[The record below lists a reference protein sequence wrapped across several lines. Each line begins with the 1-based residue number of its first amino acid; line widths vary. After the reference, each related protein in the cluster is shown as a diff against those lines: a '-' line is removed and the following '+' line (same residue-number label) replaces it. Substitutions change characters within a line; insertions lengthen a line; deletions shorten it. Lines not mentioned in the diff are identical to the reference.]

1 MHMLFQRLFGSL
13 FARPAPPAFTP
24 DLPGDETDTL
34 ADEMQACLN
43 RRGGTLTTLR
53 RAEALAGLFA
63 GLSAEGKHKYIET
76 LKSLD
81 AAAGRAVG
89 DRYSD
94 IEEAELFGRPSS
106 KLAMLDAF
114 ETPVRRMLA
123 ALNGTAN
130 GPALISEIREFSD
143 DDLKN
148 LMDNL

>member
-1 MHMLFQRLFGSL
+1 MFLQRIFAGLL
-13 FARPAPPAFTP
+13 ARPAPPSFTP
-24 DLPGDETDTL
+24 DLHGDEADVL

-43 RRGGTLTTLR
+43 RRGGTLMTLR
-53 RAEALAGLFA
+53 RTEALAGLFG
-63 GLSAEGKHKYIET
+63 GLSPDGKQRYIDT

-81 AAAGRAVG
+81 AAGGAAAA
-89 DRYSD
+89 DRYSE
-94 IEEAELFGRPSS
+94 IEEAELFGRSSS

-130 GPALISEIREFSD
+130 GATLIAEIAALAD

-148 LMDNL
+148 KMKEL